1 MSFSSLKLNRS
12 SLSDRLH
19 SMGGSSLVFGVLI
32 LAALC
37 FFEIFNFSTTHF
49 ALRDLLGDL
58 KFMGIQWS
66 TTLAIAFCA
75 IDFAGI
81 SRMFTPEEGKEESKE
96 VWYLFGAWLLAAT
109 MNAALTWWGV
119 SMAIANHTVQSTSIV
134 EAGTILKVV
143 PIFIAILVWVIRVL
157 VIGSVSA
164 MGSRLLWGS
173 QQPARRSSQYT
184 TRPTINRTPV
194 ENPIIS
200 STAARPSRSSTL
212 PRAAAPHTTPG
223 RSYTRPEPTY
233 HTMSGA
239 DPESSTTTPQTRNF

>member
-12 SLSDRLH
+12 SISDRLQ

-32 LAALC
+32 LAALG

-81 SRMFTPEEGKEESKE
+81 SRMFTPEEGKEEPKE

-119 SMAIANHTVQSTSIV
+119 SMAIANHSVQSTSIV

-157 VIGSVSA
+157 VIGSISA

-173 QQPARRSSQYT
+173 QPARRSQYNS
-184 TRPTINRTPV
+184 RPAVNRTPV

-200 STAARPSRSSTL
+200 STAPRPTRSSTL
-212 PRAAAPHTTPG
+212 PRAAAPRTATSSRAYP
-223 RSYTRPEPTY
+223 RPEPTY
-233 HTMSGA
+233 HAMGGS
-239 DPESSTTTPQTRNF
+239 ESESTTTTQARNF